1 MLDQLFDRLWA
12 DYTAITP
19 QAARIHELL
28 VARGERVV
36 NDHVA
41 LRTFDLPGLE
51 IEVLDRAFVAAGYQ
65 PAQSYE
71 FPEKKL
77 HAYHYE
83 HPQPSRPKLFI
94 SALHVNEL
102 SSEAG
107 TLVEQLAAQMERGA
121 EAHPMFASS
130 GRHWQLDRTTY
141 ERLASESEYA
151 AWVAAF
157 GLCANH
163 FTVSVNDLATFS
175 SLAELN
181 EFLVDQGFHLNQA
194 GGAIKGSPRELL
206 EQSSTLA
213 DEVDVAMADG
223 SHRVPSCYVEF
234 ARRYPGPDG
243 VLFQGFVPSS
253 ANRIFESTDRAGR
266 ADRR

>member
-1 MLDQLFDRLWA
+1 MSLDHLFDRLWA
-12 DYTAITP
+12 VYTAITP

-28 VARGERVV
+28 VARGEHIV

-51 IEVLDRAFVAAGYQ
+51 IEVLDRAFVAGGYQ

-71 FPEKKL
+71 FPDKKL

-83 HPQPSRPKLFI
+83 HPDPARPKLFI

-102 SSEAG
+102 SGEAG
-107 TLVEQLAAQMERGA
+107 TIIEELAAQMERGA
-121 EAHPMFASS
+121 EAHPMFAAS
-130 GRHWQLDRTTY
+130 GRHWTIERAIYQ
-141 ERLASESEYA
+141 RLAAESEYA

-163 FTVSVNDLATFS
+163 FTVSVNHLVSFS
-175 SLAELN
+175 GLGELN
-181 EFLVDQGFHLNQA
+181 DFLVDRGFRLNEA
-194 GGAIKGSPRELL
+194 GGAIKGSPGQLL

-213 DEVDVAMADG
+213 DEIDVDMADG

-243 VLFQGFVPSS
+243 HLFQGFIPTS
-253 ANRIFESTDRAGR
+253 ADRIFESTDRR
-266 ADRR
+266 

>member
-1 MLDQLFDRLWA
+1 MSALDDLFDRLWA

-28 VARGERVV
+28 VARGEHIV

-41 LRTFDLPGLE
+41 LRTFDLPGFE

-71 FPEKKL
+71 FPDKKL

-83 HPQPSRPKLFI
+83 HPEPGRPKLFI

-102 SSEAG
+102 SGEAG
-107 TLVEQLAAQMERGA
+107 TLIEELAAQMEPGA
-121 EAHPMFASS
+121 DAHPMFAGS
-130 GRHWQLDRTTY
+130 GRHWKLERATY
-141 ERLASESEYA
+141 QRLAAESEYA

-163 FTVSVNDLATFS
+163 FTVSVNHLVSFSGLPDL
-175 SLAELN
+175 N
-181 EFLVDQGFHLNQA
+181 DFLVDRGFRLNQA
-194 GGAIKGSPRELL
+194 GGAIKGSPSQLL

-213 DEVDVAMADG
+213 DEIEVGLAEG
-223 SHRVPSCYVEF
+223 SLRVPSCYVEF

-253 ANRIFESTDRAGR
+253 ADRIFESTDRRGS
-266 ADRR
+266 

>member
-1 MLDQLFDRLWA
+1 MKSSSLDALFDRLWA

-19 QAARIHELL
+19 QAERIHDLL
-28 VARGERVV
+28 TARGESVV

-41 LRTFDLPGLE
+41 LRTWDLPGLE
-51 IEVLDRAFVAAGYQ
+51 IEAVDRAFVAAGYQ

-71 FPEKKL
+71 FRDKKL

-83 HPQPSRPKLFI
+83 HAEPGRPKLFI

-102 SSEAG
+102 SADAG
-107 TLVEQLAAQMERGA
+107 TLIEQLAAQMDRGA

-130 GRHWQLDRTTY
+130 GRHWQLERAIY
-141 ERLASESEYA
+141 ERLAAESEYA

-157 GLCANH
+157 GLRANH
-163 FTVSVNDLATFS
+163 FTVSVNHLTTFS
-175 SLAELN
+175 GISELN
-181 EFLVDQGFHLNQA
+181 DFLINKGFKLNEA
-194 GGAIKGSPRELL
+194 GGIIKGSRAELL

-213 DEVDVAMADG
+213 DQIEIDVTGG
-223 SHRVPSCYVEF
+223 SMSVPSCYVEF

-253 ANRIFESTDRAGR
+253 ANRIFESTDRR
-266 ADRR
+266 

>member
-1 MLDQLFDRLWA
+1 LSLDDLFDRLWT

-19 QAARIHELL
+19 QAERIHELL
-28 VARGERVV
+28 VARGERIV

-51 IEVLDRAFVAAGYQ
+51 IEALDRAFVAGGYQ

-71 FPEKKL
+71 FPDKKL

-83 HPQPSRPKLFI
+83 HAQPGRPKLFI

-102 SSEAG
+102 SAEAG
-107 TLVEQLAAQMERGA
+107 TLVEQLAAQMARGA
-121 EAHPMFASS
+121 ESHPMFASS
-130 GRHWQLDRTTY
+130 GRHWQLDRATY
-141 ERLASESEYA
+141 ERLAAESEYA

-157 GLCANH
+157 GLRANH
-163 FTVSVNDLATFS
+163 FTVSVNHLTTFGG
-175 SLAELN
+175 LGELN
-181 EFLVDQGFHLNQA
+181 EFLVDQGFRLNES
-194 GGAIKGSPRELL
+194 GGAIKGSRAELL

-213 DEVDVAMADG
+213 DEVEVDMAG
-223 SHRVPSCYVEF
+223 GPLRVPSCYVEF

-243 VLFQGFVPSS
+243 ALFQGFVPGS
-253 ANRIFESTDRAGR
+253 ANRIFESTDRR
-266 ADRR
+266 

>member
-1 MLDQLFDRLWA
+1 MKSSSLDALFDRLWA

-19 QAARIHELL
+19 QAERIHDLL
-28 VARGERVV
+28 TARGESVV

-41 LRTFDLPGLE
+41 LRTWDLPGLE
-51 IEVLDRAFVAAGYQ
+51 IEAVDRAFVAAGYQ

-71 FPEKKL
+71 FPDKKL

-83 HPQPSRPKLFI
+83 HAEPGRPKLFI

-102 SSEAG
+102 SADAG
-107 TLVEQLAAQMERGA
+107 TLIEQLAAQMDRGA

-130 GRHWQLDRTTY
+130 GRHWQLERAIY
-141 ERLASESEYA
+141 ERLAAESEYA

-157 GLCANH
+157 GLRANH
-163 FTVSVNDLATFS
+163 FTVSVNHLTTFS
-175 SLAELN
+175 GISELN
-181 EFLVDQGFHLNQA
+181 DFLINKGFKLNEA
-194 GGAIKGSPRELL
+194 GGIIKGSRAELL

-213 DEVDVAMADG
+213 DQIEIDVTGG
-223 SHRVPSCYVEF
+223 SMSVPSCYVEF

-253 ANRIFESTDRAGR
+253 ANRIFESTDRR
-266 ADRR
+266 

>member
-1 MLDQLFDRLWA
+1 MKSSSLDALFDRLWA

-19 QAARIHELL
+19 QAERIHDLL
-28 VARGERVV
+28 TARGESVV

-41 LRTFDLPGLE
+41 LRTWDLPGLE
-51 IEVLDRAFVAAGYQ
+51 IEAVDRAFVAAGYQ

-71 FPEKKL
+71 FPDKKL

-83 HPQPSRPKLFI
+83 HAEPGRPKLFI
-94 SALHVNEL
+94 SALQVNEL

-107 TLVEQLAAQMERGA
+107 TLIEQLAAQMERGA

-130 GRHWQLDRTTY
+130 GRHWQLERTTY
-141 ERLASESEYA
+141 QRLAAESEYA

-157 GLCANH
+157 GLRANH
-163 FTVSVNDLATFS
+163 FTVSVNHLTTFS
-175 SLAELN
+175 GISELN
-181 EFLVDQGFHLNQA
+181 DFLIDKGFKLNEA
-194 GGAIKGSPRELL
+194 GGVIKGSRAELL

-213 DEVDVAMADG
+213 DQIEIDVTGG
-223 SHRVPSCYVEF
+223 SMSVPSCYVEF

-253 ANRIFESTDRAGR
+253 ANRIFESTDRR
-266 ADRR
+266 

>member
-1 MLDQLFDRLWA
+1 LKSSSLDALFDRLWA

-19 QAARIHELL
+19 QAERIHDLL
-28 VARGERVV
+28 TARGESVV

-41 LRTFDLPGLE
+41 LRTWDLPGLE
-51 IEVLDRAFVAAGYQ
+51 IEAVDRAFVAAGYQ

-71 FPEKKL
+71 FPDKKL

-83 HPQPSRPKLFI
+83 HAEPGRPKLFI

-102 SSEAG
+102 SADAG
-107 TLVEQLAAQMERGA
+107 TLIEQLAAQMDRGA

-130 GRHWQLDRTTY
+130 GRHWQLERAIY
-141 ERLASESEYA
+141 ERLAAESEYA

-157 GLCANH
+157 GLRANH
-163 FTVSVNDLATFS
+163 FTVSVNHLTTFS
-175 SLAELN
+175 GISELN
-181 EFLVDQGFHLNQA
+181 DFLINKGFKLNEA
-194 GGAIKGSPRELL
+194 GGIIKGSRAELL

-213 DEVDVAMADG
+213 DQIEIDVTGG
-223 SHRVPSCYVEF
+223 SMSVPSCYVEF

-253 ANRIFESTDRAGR
+253 ANRIFESTDRR
-266 ADRR
+266 